1 MRRADPGT
9 GPSRGATHC
18 DCGEDSGLLR
28 FLGVSQADA
37 IGFRLGTRF
46 VLVGLRLLLAAALFL
61 AGLVV
66 ALLLG
71 DVIVGLCLGDLDLVL
86 RVGGAGALRREL
98 GHRDLLLALRLGHAD
113 VLRIAGLGLAIRL
126 RRLVVGFDA
135 LLIGAVIRACRHLGV
150 LDRMRYGAS
159 GRHLFPRGRRRAGLA
174 AP

>member
-28 FLGVSQADA
+28 LLRGGQAAA
-37 IGFRLGTRF
+37 IGLRLGERF
-46 VLVGLRLLLAAALFL
+46 VLVCLRLLLAAALFL

-71 DVIVGLCLGDLDLVL
+71 DVIVGLRLGDLDLVL
-86 RVGGAGALRREL
+86 RVGGAGALPREL
-98 GHRDLLLALRLGHAD
+98 GHPDLLLALPLAHAN
-113 VLRIAGLGLAIRL
+113 VLRIPGLLLPIRL
-126 RRLVVGFDA
+126 P
-135 LLIGAVIRACRHLGV
+135 LL
-150 LDRMRYGAS
+150 
-159 GRHLFPRGRRRAGLA
+159 LFRPHSLPP